1 MGDNAMGNRSVDVN
15 APSPE
20 PGAEHLPAQVGG
32 GFFGSPTYQKLAA
45 IEVLGHRSSL
55 HASQFSQWMSG
66 GPGVAMGLM
75 GHHPMS
81 GSTILMDR
89 ENMLRCVPTTLRRR
103 KPAVLH
109 VGDAAPEF
117 ALEGSHGHRVN
128 SSELRGKPIA
138 IRLTR
143 TMGSGML

>member
-1 MGDNAMGNRSVDVN
+1 MGDKSVDVN
-15 APSPE
+15 GESGESGSEEPPAP
-20 PGAEHLPAQVGG
+20 VVG

-45 IEVLGHRSSL
+45 VEVLGHRSSL
-55 HASQFSQWMSG
+55 HASQFSQWTSG

-75 GHHPMS
+75 GNHPMS

-89 ENMLRCVPTTLRRR
+89 ENMLRGVPTSLRRR

-117 ALEGSHGHRVN
+117 ALDGSHGHRVS